1 MEITV
6 NQQIFEVE
14 DLCSVLDM
22 LALISDVPD
31 KGIAIAINQ
40 TIILKPDWSVHMMQP
55 GDQVMIIK
63 ATQGG

>member
-14 DLCSVLDM
+14 DLCSVHDM

-40 TIILKPDWSVHMMQP
+40 TIISKADWPFHMMQP

>member
-6 NQQIFEVE
+6 NQQFFQVK
-14 DLCSVLDM
+14 DLCNVEEM
-22 LALISDVPD
+22 LSTLTDVPS
-31 KGIAIAINQ
+31 KGLAIAINQ
-40 TIILKPDWSVHMMQP
+40 NIIPKANWSAHVLRP